1 MSAHV
6 CTDADVA
13 TVARGSGGDAT
24 VRYALATIDDR
35 GSPAAVMRVGERLW
49 RLADEAPAL
58 LGPEPARGLMALFAD
73 WDRSLGALG
82 ALAERLAS
90 DPGAPA
96 RSLDAAT
103 AAYLTPLR
111 WPAKVMCTGT
121 NYYDHLRAVGR
132 TTFSKADNCPAYFM
146 KPPTTALVGPG
157 PVRHPSGSNQF
168 DWEIELAVV
177 IGRRA
182 RDVAPADALAHVAA
196 YAIGIDLSARDLQR
210 NPRHFAKMDLCLGKA
225 FDDACPL
232 GPLVVP
238 AGFVGDPQRLR
249 MRLWVDDVL
258 EQDSGTEHMIWSVA
272 EQIADITRLIT
283 LEPGDVLLT
292 GTPAGTGIETGR
304 YLKRG
309 SRIDA
314 EIEHLGRLSV
324 HVV

>member
-1 MSAHV
+1 MVPAYS
-6 CTDADVA
+6 
-13 TVARGSGGDAT
+13 
-24 VRYALATIDDR
+24 LATIDE
-35 GSPAAVMRVGERLW
+35 GAAPVPAIRIGDRLW

-58 LGPEPARGLMALFAD
+58 LAPEPARGLMNLFAD
-73 WDRSLGALG
+73 WGRAAAALDVLAARLGDDA
-82 ALAERLAS
+82 AAA
-90 DPGAPA
+90 A
-96 RSLDAAT
+96 RALDAQAVR
-103 AAYLTPLR
+103 YLTPLR

-132 TTFSKADNCPAYFM
+132 TSFSKQDNCPAFFM

-157 PVRHPSGSNQF
+157 PVRHPAGRTQF
-168 DWEIELAVV
+168 DWEIELAVI
-177 IGRRA
+177 IGRTARA
-182 RDVAPADALAHVAA
+182 VPVERALEHVAG
-196 YAIGIDLSARDLQR
+196 YAVALDLSARDLQK

-238 AGFVGDPQRLR
+238 ARFVGDPQRLR
-249 MRLWVDDVL
+249 MRLWVDDAI

-272 EQIADITRLIT
+272 EQIADLTRLIT

-292 GTPAGTGIETGR
+292 GTPAGTGIESGR
-304 YLKRG
+304 YLSRG
-309 SRIDA
+309 QRIDA